1 MNPDALSSA
10 DFVFVAVRR
19 GIGAGALA
27 AACAARAARD
37 GDKTAL
43 ADLRD
48 RPHPALA
55 KPESPPSGNAPP
67 SGHSGN
73 SGDSADPRNSAP
85 FRVATNGGDFEP
97 DETALALAD
106 PSPELARARAP
117 VAVVFTYAECDL
129 AAAKLLADKLRD
141 ANAPFACVA
150 AVPPRFPFLQILRT
164 RAANELGNANLLEIP
179 ELPPDHLAGELAGK
193 PRPDPELAHA
203 IERLAEMFS
212 AENSHPPHPPSVPDS
227 DSPVPSNPDVGDENK
242 PRPSGD
248 EYDSRPD
255 DSPSPEVSAA
265 VAAARRELADVV

>member
-55 KPESPPSGNAPP
+55 KSDSGN
-67 SGHSGN
+67 
-73 SGDSADPRNSAP
+73 AP

-141 ANAPFACVA
+141 ADAPFACVA

-193 PRPDPELAHA
+193 PRPDPELDHA
-203 IERLAEMFS
+203 IERLAELFS
-212 AENSHPPHPPSVPDS
+212 HPPHPPHPPSVPDS
-227 DSPVPSNPDVGDENK
+227 DS
-242 PRPSGD
+242 
-248 EYDSRPD
+248 RPD
-255 DSPSPEVSAA
+255 DSPSPAEDSPSPEVSAA